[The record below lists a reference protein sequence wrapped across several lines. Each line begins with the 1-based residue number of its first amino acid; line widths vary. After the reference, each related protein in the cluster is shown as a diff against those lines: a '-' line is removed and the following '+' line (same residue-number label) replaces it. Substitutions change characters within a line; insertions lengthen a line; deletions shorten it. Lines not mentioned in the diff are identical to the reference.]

1 MDAFT
6 TDTALSSL
14 DQSTVNGDGIMLVGQ
29 ELIEQLLNL
38 MRFETLH
45 DWLAPTGTRK
55 VLTDSITFSQTEEKM
70 RYSTYFVYVW

>member
-6 TDTALSSL
+6 TDTALRSL
-14 DQSTVNGDGIMLVGQ
+14 DHSTVNGDGIMHVDQ

-45 DWLAPTGTRK
+45 DWLAPTGTHK
-55 VLTDSITFSQTEEKM
+55 VLTNSIIFSQTEVKM
-70 RYSTYFVYVW
+70 RHFTCFVSIR

>member
-14 DQSTVNGDGIMLVGQ
+14 DQSFVNGDGIMIVDQ

-45 DWLAPTGTRK
+45 DWLAPTGTHR
-55 VLTDSITFSQTEEKM
+55 VLTNSIIFSQTEKKM
-70 RYSTYFVYVW
+70 RYSTCFVSLR